1 MSDGVEG
8 QLSEAGRDIT
18 NYVQSP
24 LSFLNKK
31 KKQNSQ
37 DKKKFELKQIVECL
51 DFLDSLTLFYFDW

>member
-1 MSDGVEG
+1 MNDGVEG

-24 LSFLNKK
+24 LSVLNLK

-37 DKKKFELKQIVECL
+37 DKKKFELKQNVECL